1 MNDANK
7 EQGLHLPIISDILS
21 GPVARGKILVL
32 LYQPSTQWLSL
43 ILTIASDLLRRGYVV
58 GVTTTSTPPTQVRQ
72 QLAAVLPNLMEH
84 ETAKR
89 LTLIDWYTWMTGK
102 KSSEHR
108 SVDSLGLAQF
118 NIQDSKYQRDDSPLY
133 DFLATDNYSAF
144 LKYNDER
151 SFMQWLDKT
160 LARMR
165 ELKGVRLYGFMKRF
179 HTDAF
184 YANLESMADG
194 VIELDIKER
203 GKRLENSIRVR
214 SMKGI
219 PHSTEWR
226 TLKITPSGFLAL
238 EPRRR

>member
-72 QLAAVLPNLMEH
+72 QLAAALPNLMEH

-133 DFLATDNYSAF
+133 DFLASDDLSAF

-226 TLKITPSGFLAL
+226 TLKITPSGFLTL
-238 EPRRR
+238 EPRRS

>member
-1 MNDANK
+1 MTASQR
-7 EQGLHLPIISDILS
+7 EQTLQLPIISEILP

-32 LYQPSTQWLSL
+32 LYEPSTQQLAL
-43 ILTIASDLLRRGYVV
+43 ILTIASDLLRRGYIV
-58 GVTTTSTPPTQVRQ
+58 GITTTSTPPSQMRQ
-72 QLAAVLPNLMEH
+72 QLATSLPNLMEQ
-84 ETAKR
+84 EAAKR
-89 LTLIDWYTWMTGK
+89 LTLVDWYTWVTGK
-102 KSSEHR
+102 KSAERR

-133 DFLATDNYSAF
+133 DFLAIDNLSAF

-165 ELKGVRLYGFMKRF
+165 EFKGVRLYGFLKSF
-179 HTDAF
+179 HTDSF

-194 VIELDIKER
+194 VVELDIQER
-203 GKRLENSIRVR
+203 GKGLKNVIRIK

-219 PHSTEWR
+219 QHSTEWR
-226 TLKITPSGFLAL
+226 TLKISPSGFLELA
-238 EPRRR
+238 P

>member
-1 MNDANK
+1 MNGSNK
-7 EQGLHLPIISDILS
+7 EQALHLPIISDILS
-21 GPVARGKILVL
+21 RPVARGKILVL
-32 LYQPSTQWLSL
+32 LYDPSTQWLSL
-43 ILTIASDLLRRGYVV
+43 ILTIASELLRRDYVV

-72 QLAAVLPNLMEH
+72 QLTTALPNLMEH

-89 LTLIDWYTWMTGK
+89 LMLIDWYTWMTGK
-102 KSSEHR
+102 KSTEPR
-108 SVDSLGLAQF
+108 SVDTLGLAQF
-118 NIQDSKYQRDDSPLY
+118 NIQDSRYQRDDSPLY
-133 DFLATDNYSAF
+133 DFLATDNYSTF

-160 LARMR
+160 IARMR

-194 VIELDIKER
+194 VIELDIQER
-203 GKRLENSIRVR
+203 GKKLENVIRVR
-214 SMKGI
+214 GMKGM

-226 TLKITPSGFLAL
+226 TLKITPSGFLKL
-238 EPRRR
+238 TPRRR